1 MCCLFGL
8 IDYRGTLT
16 AKQKTRLIRELSIAA
31 EVRGTDATGI
41 AYNTEHGL
49 QIYKRPLPAHRMR
62 LNIPS
67 NAKVIMGHTRMAT
80 QGRAKKNEN
89 NHPFRG
95 SIEGRQF
102 ALAHNGVLYNDYQL
116 RRLLRLPA
124 SKIETDSYIA
134 VQLLEQKNTLD
145 PSSLKYMAEQVE
157 GSFTF
162 TVLTDR
168 DGLYFVKGDS
178 PLCLV
183 LFPDT
188 GVYVYASTEEI
199 LNTALLGFE
208 RLLGRSQRIQT
219 DCGEII
225 KIDRKGRLSRS
236 TFDASALYCNHWG
249 CYSFSLADH
258 HPQTERESVRVLKSI
273 AATFGYTD
281 EMIDRLLE
289 RGFTTDEVEEWL
301 YCGAF

>member
-67 NAKVIMGHTRMAT
+67 SAKVIMGHTRMAT

-95 SIEGRQF
+95 SIEGKQF

-134 VQLLEQKNTLD
+134 VQLIEQKNTLD

-157 GSFTF
+157 VSFAF
-162 TVLTDR
+162 TDR
-168 DGLYFVKGDS
+168 TSK
-178 PLCLV
+178 
-183 LFPDT
+183 
-188 GVYVYASTEEI
+188 A
-199 LNTALLGFE
+199 
-208 RLLGRSQRIQT
+208 
-219 DCGEII
+219 
-225 KIDRKGRLSRS
+225 
-236 TFDASALYCNHWG
+236 
-249 CYSFSLADH
+249 
-258 HPQTERESVRVLKSI
+258 
-273 AATFGYTD
+273 
-281 EMIDRLLE
+281 
-289 RGFTTDEVEEWL
+289 
-301 YCGAF
+301 